1 MDNTHT
7 QMSQRLVRSVVAI
20 AAAGLLV
27 GGAAWHGFAAESVPA
42 QRTTAAQPAPTIS
55 HAIAAGHDSY
65 ADVVKVVA
73 PAVVTIRTEGKA
85 RVAPTQFGED
95 DDDLLRR
102 FFGDQFGG
110 RGQQGP

>member
-7 QMSQRLVRSVVAI
+7 QMSQRLVRSIVAI

-73 PAVVTIRTEGKA
+73 VMSSGTRSRRRTKSGHGSPDAADTAKPAAVNIV
-85 RVAPTQFGED
+85 
-95 DDDLLRR
+95 LWY
-102 FFGDQFGG
+102 
-110 RGQQGP
+110 